1 MRIILS
7 PDEMRSLEARYFE
20 ETGVASETLME
31 RAAQGVV
38 EALNQRLHGAQGRRA
53 LFACG
58 PGNNGGDGYAAARLF
73 ADRGGRALVLTMG
86 DPERQKGDALK
97 NLKRIQAY
105 PGVEFTDF
113 ERVMK
118 GERPDAWVD
127 ALFGIGLSR
136 PVEGEFAALMERME
150 RDRRQGSLVLA
161 VDIPSGLDGRSG
173 RVLGTAVRADV
184 TVSFECAKW
193 GHLLNDGLDLCGDL
207 RVCPIGIPH
216 HMLPVDALREFENQD
231 FEALLPRRRRNS
243 HKGIYGNL
251 LLIAGSVGMAGA
263 CILAAGAAMRSGVG
277 LISVACPASIVPI
290 VQQAAPCATCLSLK
304 EERGAISREAIP
316 ELERAIKGKD
326 ALAVGPG
333 LSTRT
338 APQVVE
344 WALKTGLPA
353 VLDADALNLISQ
365 DPDLKA
371 LLRPHHVIT
380 PHPGEAARLLGR
392 AMGDP
397 VADVRA
403 LRDLGPVALLKG
415 ASSLICGDKIT
426 LSAQGSVGM
435 ASGGSGD
442 VLTGIAG
449 ALLAGGMEP
458 ERAAFLASAIH
469 GRAGE
474 YAEAQWGQVSMTALD
489 QIENLS
495 RVFQNRG

>member
-1 MRIILS
+1 M
-7 PDEMRSLEARYFE
+7 
-20 ETGVASETLME
+20 
-31 RAAQGVV
+31 
-38 EALNQRLHGAQGRRA
+38 
-53 LFACG
+53 
-58 PGNNGGDGYAAARLF
+58 
-73 ADRGGRALVLTMG
+73 
-86 DPERQKGDALK
+86 
-97 NLKRIQAY
+97 
-105 PGVEFTDF
+105 
-113 ERVMK
+113 
-118 GERPDAWVD
+118 
-127 ALFGIGLSR
+127 
-136 PVEGEFAALMERME
+136 
-150 RDRRQGSLVLA
+150 
-161 VDIPSGLDGRSG
+161 
-173 RVLGTAVRADV
+173 LGTAVRADV

-193 GHLLNDGLDLCGDL
+193 GHLLNDGLDMCGDL
-207 RVCPIGIPH
+207 RVYPIGIPH

-231 FEALLPRRRRNS
+231 FEAFLPRRRRNS

-442 VLTGIAG
+442 VLTGVIAALMAQGMPPMDAARVG
-449 ALLAGGMEP
+449 A
-458 ERAAFLASAIH
+458 FYH

-474 YAEAQWGQVSMTALD
+474 TAQAVLGARAVTAMDVLD
-489 QIENLS
+489 RLRIE
-495 RVFQNRG
+495 